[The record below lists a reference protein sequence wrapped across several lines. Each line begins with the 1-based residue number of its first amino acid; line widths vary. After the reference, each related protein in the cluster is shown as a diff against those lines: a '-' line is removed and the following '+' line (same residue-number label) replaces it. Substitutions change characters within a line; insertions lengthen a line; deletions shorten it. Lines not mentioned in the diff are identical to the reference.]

1 MKTLIKILLL
11 ASVMTLMSCAASKEE
26 VASYHESVKV
36 ANLQVIETVQVQ
48 ANHNAQRRLDSMVF
62 FSKAMTEAAKTP
74 DPSDNATIAFAWGF
88 VTAQPDKIEMPSLQ
102 YPRAPVTSVDALKA
116 WTPIVGMTIP
126 LIQPLLYGYGAF
138 GDGGSGAQDIVA
150 TDNATI
156 YLDSGNTNSQNAVR
170 DGSSFDGSYANT
182 TNQHDDNMGG
192 SGAGVT
198 PFGADGECAE
208 GYTLRLSTG
217 TCITLECEAIIDGG
231 GSDSC
236 DGGVTPVVTP
246 VSGGGMTLQEC
257 LANPPGGFKGS
268 TPMYTATSSCRSSGL
283 PLATPEQLPEG

>member
-1 MKTLIKILLL
+1 MIRLTIVCLMALSLLL
-11 ASVMTLMSCAASKEE
+11 GGCAATKEE
-26 VASYHESVKV
+26 VASYHESVKI

-48 ANHNAQRRLDSMVF
+48 ANHNAQRRIDSMVY

-88 VTAQPDKIEMPSLQ
+88 VTAQPDKIEVPSLQ

-126 LIQPLLYGYGAF
+126 LIQPLLYGYGVF
-138 GDGGSGAQDIVA
+138 GDGGGSQQDIVA

-170 DGSSFDGSYANT
+170 DGSSFDGSGANT
-182 TNQHDDNMGG
+182 TNQHDDNLGG
-192 SGAGVT
+192 SESGVT
-198 PFGADGECAE
+198 PFGAGECPAGLE
-208 GYTLRLSTG
+208 LRESTG
-217 TCITLECEAIIDGG
+217 TCITPSCAATIEGG

-236 DGGVTPVVTP
+236 DAGVTPVTTATP
-246 VSGGGMTLQEC
+246 TASSGGGESCETTGGYLG
-257 LANPPGGFKGS
+257 LDGRLYANPNFTCSCGS
-268 TPMYTATSSCRSSGL
+268 R
-283 PLATPEQLPEG
+283 EEGRC